1 MIGLLW
7 LYFLLGW
14 SAVAGPEHAVYV
26 SVVEFKQT
34 TGQEAELAVKV
45 FADDLEDAIY
55 HASGE
60 RYDLRGGEC
69 AGRAV
74 TAYLQDHL
82 QIKVNGSPVTYTFVS
97 CEHNDMSVWY
107 TFSCQVPAAWQT
119 VQIRADYLMELFPT
133 QTNVVSIAASGS
145 KKMLRL
151 SRAAPDA
158 RLEL

>member
-1 MIGLLW
+1 MKSLLW
-7 LYFLLGW
+7 LYFFLGG
-14 SAVAGPEHAVYV
+14 ATPAGSGHAVYV

-69 AGRAV
+69 AGQAV

-82 QIKVNGSPVTYTFVS
+82 QIKVNGSPVAYTFVS

-107 TFSCQVPAAWQT
+107 TFSCQVPSVWQT
-119 VQIRADYLMELFPT
+119 VHIRADYLMELFPT
-133 QTNVVSIAASGS
+133 QTNVVSIAASGN

-151 SRAAPDA
+151 SRETPNA